1 MTGGHAACSEGGL
14 EARHLCAHIGAVR
27 DSAGFAFGPLAR
39 PDMGP
44 FCRARSAC
52 SSEFASPSICGDLGS
67 VGPRAHDA
75 EVDKVFSEF
84 VASHRRDVR
93 RRGGP
98 EGVLGGWAGDC
109 ILRSR
114 VDETGGVGTDNGT
127 DQVSQSSE
135 WMRLDFF
142 VEAWMPAWI
151 WAWMEVG
158 VDVDVVAPI
167 VEELYGVQGCFEF
180 VSD

>member
-1 MTGGHAACSEGGL
+1 
-14 EARHLCAHIGAVR
+14 
-27 DSAGFAFGPLAR
+27 
-39 PDMGP
+39 
-44 FCRARSAC
+44 
-52 SSEFASPSICGDLGS
+52 
-67 VGPRAHDA
+67 
-75 EVDKVFSEF
+75 
-84 VASHRRDVR
+84 
-93 RRGGP
+93 
-98 EGVLGGWAGDC
+98 
-109 ILRSR
+109 

-135 WMRLDFF
+135 WMRLDVF

>member
-1 MTGGHAACSEGGL
+1 
-14 EARHLCAHIGAVR
+14 
-27 DSAGFAFGPLAR
+27 
-39 PDMGP
+39 MGP